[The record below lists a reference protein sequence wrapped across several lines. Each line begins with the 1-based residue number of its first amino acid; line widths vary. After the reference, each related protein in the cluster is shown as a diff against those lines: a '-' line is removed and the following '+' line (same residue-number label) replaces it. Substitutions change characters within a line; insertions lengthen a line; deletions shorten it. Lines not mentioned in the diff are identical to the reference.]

1 MCLSFMNKES
11 DTGSLIPDDLKNR
24 IATAKARGNLSQ
36 IEHFFKNLKLQEQNH
51 ATTISQLKAMLQTEK
66 EQDNSIKNLAC
77 YKGRVPSD
85 IAAKS

>member
-1 MCLSFMNKES
+1 M
-11 DTGSLIPDDLKNR
+11 
-24 IATAKARGNLSQ
+24 
-36 IEHFFKNLKLQEQNH
+36 KLQEQNH

-66 EQDNSIKNLAC
+66 DQDNSIKNLAC